1 NAGAL
6 RLRLGLAHGDVAAAA
21 APLDPK
27 FLTQLDGVYTAYL
40 ALQKALASDQAD
52 EAPQAGKAILAALAK
67 VDMKLV
73 KGADHMAWMQFA
85 GEAPTTLKQIA
96 EARKLTEARSGFALL
111 SEQMLVLAKRLG
123 PPAGTTFFEMKC
135 PMAFDNRGARWLQSD
150 SQVRNPYFGAVMPQ
164 CGEVV
169 EVIKARPTAQ
179 EESGND
185 GHEHP

>member
-1 NAGAL
+1 MKAEDIAAAVEQIAP
-6 RLRLGLAHGDVAAAA
+6 LGLAQDWDNVGLLIGDPAQDVKKV
-21 APLDPK
+21 L
-27 FLTQLDGVYTAYL
+27 LTIDVT
-40 ALQKALASDQAD
+40 KA
-52 EAPQAGKAILAALAK
+52 
-67 VDMKLV
+67 VV
-73 KGADHMAWMQFA
+73 
-85 GEAPTTLKQIA
+85 A

-111 SEQMLVLAKRLG
+111 SEQMLALAKRLG
-123 PPAGTTFFEMKC
+123 PPAGTPLFEMKC

-150 SQVRNPYFGAVMPQ
+150 SRVRNPYFGAAMLE